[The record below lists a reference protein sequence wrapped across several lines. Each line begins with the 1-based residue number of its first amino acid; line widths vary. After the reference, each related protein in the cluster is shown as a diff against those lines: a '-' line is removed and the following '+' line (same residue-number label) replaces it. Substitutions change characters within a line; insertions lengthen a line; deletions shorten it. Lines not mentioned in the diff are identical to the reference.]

1 MILRHKKSALRRP
14 FAVLDLGS
22 SKITCLIGEAD
33 GKGQVQLLGQGM
45 HASAGMRHG
54 EVSNLEQLSTVIGK
68 TVHAAERDAGTSIQ
82 SMSIVTPG
90 GMPVSRLGKQTLT
103 LSDKTVRRRDMQRL
117 MARENDADTP
127 DTHQAMHLQTLQ
139 YDLDDVRGIAD
150 PRGMRGSSLSV
161 DYTIVSGARTSLTN
175 FREALVLNHLE
186 VDRFIHA
193 GYAAGLACLGE
204 EEREL
209 GGAVIDMGGG
219 TTSISMFMHGK
230 LIYVDTIPVGGH
242 RVTTDIARILSLPV
256 ADAERIKAIDGSVM
270 PAELTGTPPAS
281 LSEVM
286 RNGNSDNIVIPTQ
299 GDNIE
304 IGGKSIE
311 RNLLSAIIRPRI
323 EEIIELLTSRIENAH
338 MQHAA
343 GNRLLL
349 TGGASQLTGL
359 ADLYAHCTQK
369 TAVLGTPQGVDGVLD
384 ENSGPECAAAI
395 GALMHVSRLEEND
408 PTDRQTRTLS
418 YGPFERIGAWLRDNL

>member
-1 MILRHKKSALRRP
+1 
-14 FAVLDLGS
+14 
-22 SKITCLIGEAD
+22 
-33 GKGQVQLLGQGM
+33 
-45 HASAGMRHG
+45 
-54 EVSNLEQLSTVIGK
+54 
-68 TVHAAERDAGTSIQ
+68 
-82 SMSIVTPG
+82 
-90 GMPVSRLGKQTLT
+90 MPVSRLGKQSLT

-117 MARENDADTP
+117 MTRENDADTP

-139 YDLDDVRGIAD
+139 YDLDDVRGITD

-175 FREALVLNHLE
+175 FREALILNHLD

-204 EEREL
+204 EERDL

-219 TTSISMFMHGK
+219 TTSISIFMHGK
-230 LIYVDTIPVGGH
+230 LIYVDTVPVGGH

-270 PAELTGTPPAS
+270 PADLSGTPPAS

-286 RNGNSDNIVIPTQ
+286 RNGNSDNIVIPSQ

-304 IGGKSIE
+304 IGGKSVE

-323 EEIIELLTSRIENAH
+323 EEIIELLTSRIQDAR

-359 ADLYAHCTQK
+359 ADLYAHFTQK
-369 TAVLGTPQGVDGVLD
+369 TVVLGKPLGVDGLLD
-384 ENSGPECAAAI
+384 ENSGPEFAAAI

>member
-1 MILRHKKSALRRP
+1 MILRNKQGSLRRP

-22 SKITCLIGEAD
+22 SKVTCLIGEAD
-33 GKGQVQLLGQGM
+33 SKGQVQLLGQGM
-45 HASAGMRHG
+45 HASTGMRHG
-54 EVSNLEQLSTVIGK
+54 EVTNLEQLSTVIGK

-82 SMSIVTPG
+82 SMSVVTPG
-90 GMPVSRLGKQTLT
+90 GMPVSRLGKQSLT

-117 MARENDADTP
+117 MTRENDADTP

-139 YDLDDVRGIAD
+139 YDLDDVRGITD
-150 PRGMRGSSLSV
+150 PQGMRGSSLSV

-175 FREALVLNHLE
+175 FREALILNHLD

-204 EEREL
+204 EERDL

-219 TTSISMFMHGK
+219 TTSISIFMHGK
-230 LIYVDTIPVGGH
+230 LIYVDTVPVGGH

-270 PAELTGTPPAS
+270 PADLSGTPPAS

-286 RNGNSDNIVIPTQ
+286 RNGNSDNIVIPSQ

-304 IGGKSIE
+304 IGGKSVE
-311 RNLLSAIIRPRI
+311 RNLLSAILRPRI
-323 EEIIELLTSRIENAH
+323 QEII
-338 MQHAA
+338 
-343 GNRLLL
+343 
-349 TGGASQLTGL
+349 
-359 ADLYAHCTQK
+359 
-369 TAVLGTPQGVDGVLD
+369 
-384 ENSGPECAAAI
+384 
-395 GALMHVSRLEEND
+395 
-408 PTDRQTRTLS
+408 
-418 YGPFERIGAWLRDNL
+418 

>member
-1 MILRHKKSALRRP
+1 MILRNKQGSLRRP

-22 SKITCLIGEAD
+22 SKVTCLIGEAD
-33 GKGQVQLLGQGM
+33 SKGQVQLLGQGM

-54 EVSNLEQLSTVIGK
+54 EVTNLEQLSTVIGK

-82 SMSIVTPG
+82 SMSVVTPG
-90 GMPVSRLGKQTLT
+90 GMPVSRLGKQSLT
-103 LSDKTVRRRDMQRL
+103 LSDKTVRRRDVQRL
-117 MARENDADTP
+117 MTRENDADTP

-139 YDLDDVRGIAD
+139 YDLDDVRGITD

-175 FREALVLNHLE
+175 FREALILNHLD

-193 GYAAGLACLGE
+193 GYAAGLACLSE
-204 EEREL
+204 EERDL

-219 TTSISMFMHGK
+219 TTSISIFMHGK
-230 LIYVDTIPVGGH
+230 LIYVDTVPVGGH

-270 PAELTGTPPAS
+270 PADLSGTPPAS

-286 RNGNSDNIVIPTQ
+286 RNGNSDNIVIPSQ

-304 IGGKSIE
+304 IGGKSVE

-323 EEIIELLTSRIENAH
+323 EEILELLHGRMERARMEHTAGSRYV
-338 MQHAA
+338 
-343 GNRLLL
+343 L

-359 ADLYAHCTQK
+359 ADLFAKQAK
-369 TAVLGTPQGVDGVLD
+369 KSVGLGKPIGIAGLD
-384 ENSGPECAAAI
+384 EDSSGPGFAASI
-395 GALMHVSRLEEND
+395 GALIHVSRIEEND
-408 PTDRQTRTLS
+408 PTDRQTRTLPH
-418 YGPFERIGAWLRDNL
+418 GPFERIGAWLRDNL